1 MNVVKPTMARPL
13 PAVPAV
19 LAGLAVLVVLAVLT
33 ALAAPASASP
43 AQTAAAE
50 RTSPASGAAGQAAS
64 SAVTGAAARPVVIIG
79 IPGLRWTDISAGT
92 TPALWRLAQHG
103 SAGSLVVSAVETYT
117 CPADAWLTLNG
128 GARAMA
134 PRPSP
139 GTCAQLPA
147 VVTGTAP
154 RAGAVP
160 GPATSCRAAP
170 DGAPA
175 GRGASPAG
183 GPATVPALA
192 GPGGI
197 EAYNHQFSYDPC
209 WGLLATA
216 AGPGRCA
223 AAAGPGAGLAL
234 ASAAGAVGSY
244 APRVTAGFRAALR
257 TCPLAVA
264 DLGGLPAGGHR
275 AQDVRAADRAAG
287 QIIAAAPA
295 GAIIMVAGLG
305 DGSAPHLRA
314 IIVSGPGYG
323 AGLLSTAS
331 TRQPGMVPIAD
342 LTPTILNWRG
352 HAAGIPPGIVGSQI
366 GSQPRGT
373 LPAAVQMLTG
383 QDTAAQIYRD
393 TLLPYFVVYGFGEG
407 VIFGLI
413 ALLLRGSS
421 ADRRRRR
428 TAAYRVAAVIAAAVP
443 AGSFLASLVPW
454 PVLPHPALLLYGVG
468 LAWSAVIAAIALAGP
483 WRRDPL
489 GSPGFIG
496 AATIAVIGGDVVTGS
511 HLQLGTPF
519 GLSAL
524 EAGRFYGIGNN
535 AVGAYA
541 LGGILCAAWAGS
553 AVLRRGGR
561 RNRAVLAAGV
571 IAAATVIAAGWPGF
585 GAKVGGT
592 IAMVPGFLVLLAAIA
607 GVKITPRRAVLV
619 GVSGL
624 LLIAAFAVISYVVS
638 GPGASD
644 ISAFVGHV
652 RHGGA
657 DSILR
662 RKVTAN
668 VGSLTETWFTPVV
681 PLLVV
686 ATGAMLAWPARLRL
700 TTLSRAMRAMPLLRP
715 LLVALWL
722 VAVLG
727 WLANDSGVSVT
738 ASAIPLV
745 LPLVIAIVTGAAQE
759 DAADASDVGTSART
773 APATDRAG

>member
-1 MNVVKPTMARPL
+1 MKPTMARPL

-19 LAGLAVLVVLAVLT
+19 LAGLAVLVVLAILM

-43 AQTAAAE
+43 ARTAAAGS
-50 RTSPASGAAGQAAS
+50 TGTAAGAAGQAAS
-64 SAVTGAAARPVVIIG
+64 GGAAGPAAHPVVIIG
-79 IPGLRWTDISAGT
+79 IPGLRWTDISPAA
-92 TPALWRLAQHG
+92 TPALWRLARHG

-139 GTCAQLPA
+139 DTCAKLPA
-147 VVTGTAP
+147 VDP
-154 RAGAVP
+154 GAAHHP
-160 GPATSCRAAP
+160 EAAAGPATSCRPAAA
-170 DGAPA
+170 GTPA
-175 GRGASPAG
+175 GQDRSAAG
-183 GPATVPALA
+183 GPASVPALA
-192 GPGGI
+192 GQGGI
-197 EAYNHQFSYDPC
+197 EGYNHQFSYDPC
-209 WGLLATA
+209 WGLLAAA

-234 ASAAGAVGSY
+234 ASAAGTVGSY
-244 APRVTAGFRAALR
+244 APQVTAGFRAALR

-264 DLGGLPAGGHR
+264 DLGGLPAGGQR
-275 AQDVRAADRAAG
+275 APDVRAADRAAG

-314 IIVSGPGYG
+314 VIVSGPGYG
-323 AGLLSTAS
+323 AGLLATAS

-342 LTPTILNWRG
+342 LTPTVLNWRG
-352 HAAGIPPGIVGSQI
+352 DSAGIPPGLVGSQI
-366 GSQPRGT
+366 SSESRGS
-373 LPAAVQMLTG
+373 LPAAIRMLTG
-383 QDTAAQIYRD
+383 QDTAAQVYRD
-393 TLLPYFVVYGFGEG
+393 TLAPYFLIYGFGEG

-421 ADRRRRR
+421 PERRRRR

-468 LAWSAVIAAIALAGP
+468 LAWSAIIAAVALAGP

-496 AATIAVIGGDVVTGS
+496 AVTIAVIGGDVVTGS

-535 AVGAYA
+535 AVGVYA

-553 AVLRRGGR
+553 AVLRRGGG
-561 RNRAVLAAGV
+561 RNRAVLAAGA
-571 IAAATVIAAGWPGF
+571 IAAAAVIAAGWPGF

-624 LLIAAFAVISYVVS
+624 VLIAAIAVISYVVS

-662 RKVTAN
+662 RKVSAN
-668 VGSLTETWFTPVV
+668 VGSLTETWFTPVI

-686 ATGAMLAWPARLRL
+686 LTGAMLAWPARLRL
-700 TTLSRAMRAMPLLRP
+700 TTLSRAMRKMPLLRP

-738 ASAIPLV
+738 ATALPLV

-759 DAADASDVGTSART
+759 DAAGASDVGTSART
-773 APATDRAG
+773 APSADRAG